1 MSMFTPVDPDF
12 KARVRSSFERQQLM
26 RTLNVSLVR
35 VNAGEVEL
43 ELKYQ
48 EALTQQHGFLHAG
61 IVASVLDS
69 ACGYAAFSLMP
80 MDRAVLT
87 IEYKINFVSPARGDS
102 VIAAGKVLKP
112 GATITVCSGC
122 AYSIK
127 GQSRKLVASMQS
139 SVMAVEQ
146 RPGVT
151 W

>member
-1 MSMFTPVDPDF
+1 MSTFSPVDPDF
-12 KARVRSSFERQQLM
+12 KARFRSSFERQQLM
-26 RTLNVSLVR
+26 RTLNVGLVR

-43 ELKYQ
+43 ELAYQ
-48 EALTQQHGFLHAG
+48 EALTQQQGYLHAG

-80 MDRAVLT
+80 ADRAVLT
-87 IEYKINFVSPARGDS
+87 VEYKINFVSPARSDS
-102 VIAAGKVLKP
+102 VIAVGKVLKP
-112 GATITVCSGC
+112 GATITVCRGS
-122 AYSIK
+122 AYAAK